1 MNIKKALLTI
11 ILILTAA
18 LAAADSY
25 KVRIVSAD
33 TMTVSDNMVAL
44 SGDVVISFDVT
55 SEKQGA
61 EKQRKLSAQ
70 SIVISTDAKILEAT
84 GGVLLEE
91 GTEDTFSGE
100 SLVLNWDTM
109 DVVVFYGNSSSER
122 KSSQDKTV
130 RFYSTGKTIHYD
142 GEENVVFF
150 TDGVIATKEKDP
162 YWSVSAKRIALL
174 ESDIFFENATIKI
187 GRVPV
192 LWVPLF
198 FYPGTR
204 LAFNPAIGY
213 SSSRGMFINTT
224 TELYGVNPS
233 IGVTSTSSR
242 KSSFNESNDVSGLKG
257 AGTAV
262 LSFLSSDSG
271 ETIRDGLIYR
281 EIKEGE
287 ELPRLEKWA
296 RETGSYFSFLA
307 DAYQNAGVAAGYM
320 TKDVL
325 FDKRLTLESQGMVS
339 YTKEPLASNYN
350 KIRYAVDFAGTYKNA
365 DTSFTVSLPVYSDPE
380 MRSTYFNRN
389 TVLGLDSVFGA
400 YQYFPT
406 TYTST
411 STYSWTAEGSTK
423 FTYGDLITLNINSV
437 KSQVDWKW
445 NPSEGKYKV
454 TAAQVPNLRAT
465 LSGTVFDFSGESEK
479 TEIERGYS
487 NELARSFQEE
497 YLSLTEG
504 DEEGE
509 RIYGLPSFYG
519 INPYNA
525 PFVNTVETVTR
536 EGGQLKSSYTV
547 NGNLKNT
554 YSEEWAQ
561 DDLSANLSGT
571 FKLEGSVPG
580 KWLSFVH
587 SLVPEY
593 TYLRDEQGNLTVTT
607 KLPSRFTAS
616 LPKIGLT
623 YVLNSNLFSYSEKTG
638 VKTFETM
645 DWSKNWVT
653 AHSVK
658 LTRKLWY
665 FNFSA
670 EQTLR
675 PLELATTPGFSFS
688 YAGFAVSGDIVLY
701 NERESMLEGSKAHL
715 NLGITKNYWNFRLNN
730 TYAFDE
736 GDWDGYSA
744 TQSFGIRLFKDRIR
758 LSETSEFENQFEF
771 RKMTVQLNFDESSAS
786 MSFKDST
793 FTKDRLR
800 VILKKTVSP
809 YYRWRNRIGF
819 EGTFSTD
826 FNYDFSNKYSTSL
839 NASMQFNFAVSQFLD
854 MSVSVS
860 SSNNS
865 FYKYFDDN
873 DRFSFSLMWKDFI
886 KSLDFFGEGRSQTS
900 FTLNNVKISIVH
912 YMSAWNL
919 NVDAKAS
926 VQTDSNN
933 KQVWVPEISVYVQ
946 WNDIPELKV
955 ENYYNMNTKE
965 WEK

>member
-1 MNIKKALLTI
+1 MNRKKALLTVFF
-11 ILILTAA
+11 ILTAV
-18 LAAADSY
+18 LVAADSY

-33 TMTVSDNMVAL
+33 QMTLSDDTVAL

-55 SEKQGA
+55 TDKDGA
-61 EKQRKLSAQ
+61 GKQRKLSAQ

-150 TDGVIATKEKDP
+150 TDGVISTKEKDP

-204 LAFNPAIGY
+204 LIFNPAIGY

-224 TELYGVNPS
+224 TELYGVNPA
-233 IGVTSTSSR
+233 IGVTAASSR
-242 KSSFNESNDVSGLKG
+242 KDKLNEDNDVSGLKG
-257 AGTAV
+257 AGNAV
-262 LSFLSSDSG
+262 LSFLSTDSG

-281 EIKEGE
+281 QLEKGE
-287 ELPRLEKWA
+287 ELSPVEKWA

-339 YTKEPLASNYN
+339 YTREPLAYNY
-350 KIRYAVDFAGTYKNA
+350 KKTRYALDFNGSYKDG
-365 DTSFTVSLPVYSDPE
+365 DTNLKVSLPIYSDPE

-411 STYSWTAEGSTK
+411 STYSWTAEGSSK
-423 FTYGDLITLNINSV
+423 FSYGDFLTLNINSV

-445 NPSEGKYKV
+445 DPVEGKYKV

-465 LSGTVFDFSGESEK
+465 LSGTVFNFTGESDSF
-479 TEIERGYS
+479 EIERGYS
-487 NELARSFQEE
+487 NELARSFYEE
-497 YLSLTEG
+497 YLSIRDE
-504 DEEGE
+504 EEGE
-509 RIYGLPSFYG
+509 HLDSIPSFYG

-525 PFVNTVETVTR
+525 PFVNTVETITR

-547 NGNLKNT
+547 NGNFKNT
-554 YSEEWAQ
+554 YAEEWAK

-571 FKLEGSVPG
+571 FKLEGAVPG

-587 SLVPEY
+587 SFVPEY
-593 TYLRDEQGNLTVTT
+593 TYLRDEKDNISVTS
-607 KLPSRFTAS
+607 KLPSRFSAS

-623 YVLNSNLFSYSEKTG
+623 YVLNANLFSYSEKNE

-645 DWSKNWVT
+645 DWSKTWVT

-658 LTRKLWY
+658 ISRKLGY

-688 YAGFAVSGDIVLY
+688 NAGFAVSGDIVLY
-701 NERESMLEGSKAHL
+701 NEKESMLDGSKAHL
-715 NLGITKNYWNFRLNN
+715 NIGITKSFWNFKLNN
-730 TYAFDE
+730 TYAFDN
-736 GDWDGYSA
+736 GGWDGYSA
-744 TQSFGIRLFKDRIR
+744 TQSFGMKMFKDRLS
-758 LSETSEFENQFEF
+758 LSETSEFEKKFEF
-771 RKMTVQLNFDESSAS
+771 RKMTVQMNYNESSAS
-786 MSFKDST
+786 MSFKDSD

-800 VILKKTVSP
+800 VILKKTVKP
-809 YYRWRNRIGF
+809 YYVWKNRIGF

-839 NASMQFNFAVSQFLD
+839 NSSVQFNFAVSQFLD
-854 MSVSVS
+854 MAVSVS

-886 KSLDFFGEGRSQTS
+886 KSLDFFGDGRSQTS
-900 FTLNNVKISIVH
+900 FTLNNVKVSIVH

-919 NVDAKAS
+919 YVDAKAS
-926 VQTDSNN
+926 VQTDSYN
-933 KQVWVPEISVYVQ
+933 KQVWVPEIAVYVQ